1 MNTINKE
8 WYAIHNADTIDTPAL
23 VLYKDRI
30 AQNILNAIKQVRS
43 VDLLRPH
50 VKTNKSADVC
60 AMMQEA
66 GITKFKCA
74 TIAEAEMLGE
84 IGAPDVLFAYQP
96 VGPKI
101 ARLIQLVRHFPRT
114 RYSCLIDNQKSAAD
128 IGAAFHSA
136 GVSIGLCIDLNVGQN
151 RTGIHPD
158 KALALYEAVHTIPGI
173 TVTGLHAYDGQ
184 ITDKDMQKRKEECDT
199 AFSPVFELQKKISE
213 KFKQSLTVIAGGS
226 PTFQIHAL
234 RGDAE
239 CSPGTFVFWDWSY
252 KNAYPEQPFD
262 YAALLA
268 TRVVSII
275 NETRL
280 CIDLGHKSVGP
291 ENPLPRIHFL
301 NAPEA
306 VPVSHS
312 EEHMVL
318 TVPDTST
325 YALGDL
331 LYGVPVHVCPSVSMY
346 ERAAVVHDHFIS
358 GEWKITAR
366 DKKISI

>member
-1 MNTINKE
+1 M
-8 WYAIHNADTIDTPAL
+8 
-23 VLYKDRI
+23 
-30 AQNILNAIKQVRS
+30 
-43 VDLLRPH
+43 
-50 VKTNKSADVC
+50 
-60 AMMQEA
+60 
-66 GITKFKCA
+66 
-74 TIAEAEMLGE
+74 
-84 IGAPDVLFAYQP
+84 
-96 VGPKI
+96 
-101 ARLIQLVRHFPRT
+101 
-114 RYSCLIDNQKSAAD
+114 
-128 IGAAFHSA
+128 
-136 GVSIGLCIDLNVGQN
+136 
-151 RTGIHPD
+151 
-158 KALALYEAVHTIPGI
+158 YEAVHAIPGI

-184 ITDKDMQKRKEECDT
+184 ITDKDMQRRKEECDT

-213 KFKQSLTVIAGGS
+213 KFKQSLIVIAGGS
-226 PTFQIHAL
+226 PTFQIHAR

-262 YAALLA
+262 YAALLT
-268 TRVVSII
+268 TRIVSIV

-280 CIDLGHKSVGP
+280 SIDLGHKSVGP

-318 TVPDTST
+318 TVPDTSM

-331 LYGVPVHVCPSVSMY
+331 LYGVPVHICPSVSMY
-346 ERAAVVHDHFIS
+346 ERAAVVHDHFIA

>member
-23 VLYKDRI
+23 ILYKDRI
-30 AQNILNAIKQVRS
+30 AQNILNATQQVKN

-60 AMMQEA
+60 TMMMDA
-66 GITKFKCA
+66 GVTKYKCA

-84 IGAPDVLFAYQP
+84 IGAPDVLVAYQP

-101 ARLIQLVRHFPRT
+101 SRLIGLVSRYPRT
-114 RYSCLIDNQKSAAD
+114 RFSCLVDNQKSA
-128 IGAAFHSA
+128 GESAAACRTA
-136 GVSIGLCIDLNVGQN
+136 GVSIGLYIDINVGQN
-151 RTGIHPD
+151 RTGILPE
-158 KALALYEAVHTIPGI
+158 KALALYESVHAISGI
-173 TVTGLHAYDGQ
+173 TVTGLHAYDGH
-184 ITDKDMQKRKEECDT
+184 ITDNDIEKRKAECEKT
-199 AFSPVFELQKKISE
+199 FSGVFELQKKVAE
-213 KFKQSLTVIAGGS
+213 KFKRMLTIIAGGS
-226 PTFQIHAL
+226 PTFQIHAR
-234 RGDAE
+234 RGDVE

-268 TRVVSII
+268 TRIVSIVS
-275 NETRL
+275 NTRL
-280 CIDLGHKSVGP
+280 CIDLGHKSVGS

-301 NAPEA
+301 NAPEST
-306 VPVSHS
+306 PVSHS

-318 TVPDTST
+318 TVPDTSK

-331 LYGVPVHVCPSVSMY
+331 LYGVPDHICPSVSMY
-346 ERAAVVHDHFIS
+346 ERAAVVHDHFIA